1 MEQFLYYSR
10 TMEKITGYILI
21 LLGLVIVCVAGWN
34 GLMVF
39 TGKAEPIRIFISSQ
53 TPINTPQIPQSSE
66 PSNEVLAS
74 LQPMLSSLVGQTMGP
89 NMEKPINITIH
100 FLILGF
106 FVTIGFRVASI
117 GAMLVRSITYKI
129 KEVVSEQT
137 IRQ

>member
-1 MEQFLYYSR
+1 
-10 TMEKITGYILI
+10 MEKITGYILI
-21 LLGLVIVCVAGWN
+21 VLGLAIVCIAGWN

-53 TPINTPQIPQSSE
+53 IPSSATQIPQSSGQ
-66 PSNEVLAS
+66 SNEVLAS
-74 LQPMLSSLVGQTMGP
+74 LQPVLSSLVGQTMGP

-106 FVTIGFRVASI
+106 FVTIGFRIASI

-129 KEVVSEQT
+129 KEVVSQQT
-137 IRQ
+137 IQQ

>member
-1 MEQFLYYSR
+1 
-10 TMEKITGYILI
+10 MEKITGYILI
-21 LLGLVIVCVAGWN
+21 VLGLAIVCIAGWN

-53 TPINTPQIPQSSE
+53 ISPSTTQISQIPGGQ
-66 PSNEVLAS
+66 SNEVLAS
-74 LQPMLSSLVGQTMGP
+74 LQPVLSSLVGQTMGP

-106 FVTIGFRVASI
+106 FVTIGFRIASI

-129 KEVVSEQT
+129 KEVVSQQT
-137 IRQ
+137 IQQ

>member
-1 MEQFLYYSR
+1 MGEFLYYSGG
-10 TMEKITGYILI
+10 MEKITGYILI
-21 LLGLVIVCVAGWN
+21 VLGLCIVCMAGWN

-39 TGKAEPIRIFISSQ
+39 TGKADPIRIFISSPLP
-53 TPINTPQIPQSSE
+53 TNTPSIPQFSG
-66 PSNEVLAS
+66 PSNEVIAS

-106 FVTIGFRVASI
+106 FVTIGFRIASI

-137 IRQ
+137 IKQ

>member
-1 MEQFLYYSR
+1 
-10 TMEKITGYILI
+10 MEKITGYILI
-21 LLGLVIVCVAGWN
+21 VLGLAIVCIAGWN

-53 TPINTPQIPQSSE
+53 IPSSATQIPQSSGQ
-66 PSNEVLAS
+66 SNAVLAS
-74 LQPMLSSLVGQTMGP
+74 LQPVLSSLVGQTMGP

-106 FVTIGFRVASI
+106 FVTIGFRIASI
-117 GAMLVRSITYKI
+117 GAMLIRSITYKI